1 VAQLLRH
8 FPHPGDQLKA
18 LQILQH
24 RVVGLTAMEVKA
36 IIDTMSFPND
46 KMQALEILARQITDH
61 SNETVILDGFTFPMD
76 KQRAQQILMQ
86 VRCSLVPVTLC

>member
-1 VAQLLRH
+1 
-8 FPHPGDQLKA
+8 
-18 LQILQH
+18 
-24 RVVGLTAMEVKA
+24 MEVKA